1 MSQYIQRIRTVT
13 GDLQIDY
20 NALANKP
27 IKMTTINLLAS
38 NWTGINSPY
47 SQVVTVN
54 GVTENSK
61 IDLQPTPTQLI
72 ELQNDDIALMISNDN
87 GTVTAYALNYKPTS
101 DYTMQVLITEVERI

>member
-1 MSQYIQRIRTVT
+1 MPQYIERIRTVN

-72 ELQNDDIALMISNDN
+72 ELQNDDIALMISNEN
-87 GTVTAYALNYKPTS
+87 GTVTAYALNYKPIS
-101 DYTMQVLITEVERI
+101 DYTMQVLITEVEYV